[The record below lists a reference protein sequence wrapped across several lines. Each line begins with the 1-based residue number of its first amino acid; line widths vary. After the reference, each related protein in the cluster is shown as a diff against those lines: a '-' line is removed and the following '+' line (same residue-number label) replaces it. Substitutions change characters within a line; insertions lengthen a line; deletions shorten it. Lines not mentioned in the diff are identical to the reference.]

1 LGGRGRDDLR
11 PGQIS
16 RAGDPRPF
24 AREVV
29 REVDPLGGDQPGG
42 PLLLLGD
49 LRQFPRGKSVQSPEE
64 SRKALP
70 ERRFSPFTRLLDKG
84 WPLPFHQ
91 LDTLTFSLFHP
102 NTTCNKISASK
113 VSSVKWRFF

>member
-1 LGGRGRDDLR
+1 VLPLSEPAGGVVLGGRGRDDLR

-29 REVDPLGGDQPGG
+29 REVDPLGG

-49 LRQFPRGKSVQSPEE
+49 LRQFPPGEIRSDSRGI
-64 SRKALP
+64 A
-70 ERRFSPFTRLLDKG
+70 
-84 WPLPFHQ
+84 
-91 LDTLTFSLFHP
+91 
-102 NTTCNKISASK
+102 
-113 VSSVKWRFF
+113 